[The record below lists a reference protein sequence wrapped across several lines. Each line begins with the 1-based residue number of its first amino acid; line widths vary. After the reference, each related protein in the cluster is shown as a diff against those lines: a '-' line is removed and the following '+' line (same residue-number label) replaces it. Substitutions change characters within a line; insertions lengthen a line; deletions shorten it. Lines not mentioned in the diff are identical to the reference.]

1 MAFESDRAPMVLS
14 DLPHPPSRQ
23 GAPASDR
30 GADMEQEDFL
40 FHLYRGSELLQ
51 DNRIMEAKGEL
62 ENALK
67 LSPRDTKGQDLL
79 AVVYFRL
86 GLYPRAISIYEELRK
101 SAPRDPSL
109 KLNLALCY
117 LKTGQNNAARSELE
131 ELTELAPSHT
141 RAWGYLGLVYE
152 RAGDIE
158 RAEQA
163 FERGGHPLMARRMA
177 GRRAVRAPDAHDAE
191 GASRELRA
199 VAGAAFEEL
208 DAGELSFALAEP
220 SGDNSAGL
228 DASWQSVEL
237 GQSTAPP
244 ATRTPETKDG
254 PPAVAPSSM
263 PVLGQVGG
271 PQGRRP
277 TLMAPDPRGALA
289 ETLGSE
295 FPTDATM
302 PSAESPF
309 LGMQPRMALPAVAI
323 VGAPAAE
330 LPLSRN
336 VSVRPPRRR
345 ENEDSDPAPATATP
359 ADLLHR
365 QVHLA
370 APRPA
375 TPPPPPVPAPPV
387 APAAAPALEAKPLP
401 GPNTLQLLDESA
413 GFVNLRPRASS
424 AGFAARLASV
434 RAMSSGLFGALI
446 ERRSRS
452 PRTNEPMGGI
462 GSPIGELKGEG
473 DVYFGSRPGHT
484 LAVRNIDSDP
494 WFLREDNLVAFDLEL
509 AFENGR
515 LGATEGES
523 ISFVHLRGQGTVL
536 IEASR
541 PMVTLPVRE
550 RSLLVRREAV
560 IGWIGRLVP
569 RALTPSE
576 APAGQRGLFVFAGE
590 GQVILTP

>member
-1 MAFESDRAPMVLS
+1 MVLS

-23 GAPASDR
+23 GGPTSDR
-30 GADMEQEDFL
+30 SADVEQEDFL

-62 ENALK
+62 ESALK
-67 LSPRDTKGQDLL
+67 LSPRDAKGQDLL

-86 GLYPRAISIYEELRK
+86 GLYPRAIAIYEELRK

-117 LKTGQNNAARSELE
+117 LKTGQNGAARTELE

-177 GRRAVRAPDAHDAE
+177 DRR
-191 GASRELRA
+191 GARQQDTRSQDGSSQALRA

-220 SGDNSAGL
+220 SADNAGGL

-237 GQSTAPP
+237 GQSGAPP
-244 ATRTPETKDG
+244 ATRAPTTKDG
-254 PPAVAPSSM
+254 PGAMTPASM
-263 PVLGQVGG
+263 PVLGQAQG
-271 PQGRRP
+271 PQERRP
-277 TLMAPDPRGALA
+277 TLMAPDPRRGADDNA
-289 ETLGSE
+289 RSE
-295 FPTDATM
+295 FPADATM

-309 LGMQPRMALPAVAI
+309 LGMQPRVASPVAV
-323 VGAPAAE
+323 VKGSPE

-336 VSVRPPRRR
+336 VSIRPPVQRQH
-345 ENEDSDPAPATATP
+345 DSDPAPPTATP
-359 ADLLHR
+359 RDLIDR
-365 QVHLA
+365 PFPA
-370 APRPA
+370 AALRPA
-375 TPPPPPVPAPPV
+375 TPPPPPAPDPPPV
-387 APAAAPALEAKPLP
+387 PERLASERPEPVD
-401 GPNTLQLLDESA
+401 NTLRLLDETA
-413 GFVNLRPRASS
+413 GYVWLRPRPGAAS
-424 AGFAARLASV
+424 FAARLSAV
-434 RAMSSGLFGALI
+434 RAMTSGLFGSLI
-446 ERRSRS
+446 ERRTRA
-452 PRTNEPMGGI
+452 RGTNEPMGGI
-462 GSPIGELKGEG
+462 GSPLGELKGEG
-473 DVYFGSRPGHT
+473 EVYFGSRPGHT
-484 LAVRNIDSDP
+484 LVARTIESDV

-523 ISFVHLRGQGTVL
+523 ISFVQLRGHGSVL
-536 IEASR
+536 IESNR

-569 RALTPSE
+569 RALAPAES
-576 APAGQRGLFVFAGE
+576 PAGQRGLFVFAGE
-590 GQVILTP
+590 GQVIFTP